1 MFDLRNGSA
10 LTNRFSVGTM
20 LFWLV
25 YFSSHLLAA
34 WAASYEGHF
43 AITLALIEGSNLLG
57 IDDAYRYFL
66 SKYAFTELDIY
77 AWDYVLPVATF
88 YYGTLT
94 SLFNDAIF
102 PVRAVTIIVSGF
114 GYLLLLKSMLH
125 YGIRRLYAYAALAI
139 YVFMPV
145 QAAMAMSFYG
155 EPLLVMLT
163 SAVVYLFAT
172 QRPLALALVASLLPL
187 TRPEGIFLLA
197 PISLYLL
204 IRKAY
209 LPFLLSGAP
218 GFIFF
223 IFTLAHS
230 DGNVSLLLDW
240 RLEIRRVWSAFIM
253 PNTYNTWGFLSTYN
267 AFWIII
273 ACAGFMLPAMRRLWP
288 LSTGAIAWLAY
299 YVTLVNTGLS
309 SYESRYLCATFPALT
324 LSLASVFS
332 WFGTPSSQDRLRH
345 IAAPACLLFSALI
358 VTEHLFQLDPLKSRL
373 PGQARWP
380 VNTTPVIHPAFHR
393 YSDADLQHMA
403 DSAAN
408 INILL
413 SRHPEIDR
421 ILIMDWTL
429 LYFLD
434 RKFVHSPVIPEFAPI
449 PERVTN
455 VSTGGSF
462 FTYSQYDRKFAYYD
476 LLPPDDPQRHGVALY
491 LGNLDTQYLLPR
503 YEEGDHTVYVIGYR
517 RSYTPNWRLDGKIN
531 IE

>member
-1 MFDLRNGSA
+1 MFNFRNGTA
-10 LTNRFSVGTM
+10 LASRFSVGTM

-25 YFSSHLLAA
+25 YGFSHLLAA

-57 IDDAYRYFL
+57 IDDAYRFFL

-77 AWDYVLPVATF
+77 AWDYVLPVATL

-114 GYLLLLKSMLH
+114 GYLLLLKSML
-125 YGIRRLYAYAALAI
+125 YFGIRRLHAYAALAI
-139 YVFMPV
+139 YMFMPV
-145 QAAMAMSFYG
+145 QIAMAMSFYG
-155 EPLLVMLT
+155 EPLLVVLT
-163 SAVVYLFAT
+163 STAIYLFAT

-187 TRPEGIFLLA
+187 TRPEGIFILA

-204 IRKAY
+204 IRRSY
-209 LPFLLSGAP
+209 LPFLLSGTA
-218 GFIFF
+218 GFIFLV
-223 IFTLAHS
+223 FTLAHS
-230 DGNVSLLLDW
+230 DGNLSLLLDW

-253 PNTYNTWGFLSTYN
+253 PNTYNTWGFVSTYN
-267 AFWIII
+267 LFWVAV
-273 ACAGFMLPAMRRLWP
+273 ACAGFVLPVMRRLWP
-288 LSTGAIAWLAY
+288 FSIGALAWLVY

-309 SYESRYLCATFPALT
+309 SYESRYLCAIFPALT
-324 LSLASVFS
+324 LSLASAFS
-332 WFGTPSSQDRLRH
+332 WFGKPSSQDHLRH
-345 IAAPACLLFSALI
+345 IATPACLVFAVLI
-358 VTEHLFQLDPLKSRL
+358 ITEHLFQLDPLKSRL

-380 VNTTPVIHPAFHR
+380 VNTTPVIHPHFHH
-393 YSDADLQHMA
+393 YSADDLQHMA
-403 DSAAN
+403 NSAVN
-408 INILL
+408 INTLIG
-413 SRHPEIDR
+413 RYPEIDR

-434 RKFVHSPVIPEFAPI
+434 RKFVHSAVVPEFAPI
-449 PERVTN
+449 PERVTD

-462 FTYSQYDRKFAYYD
+462 FTYSQYDRKFAYYT
-476 LLPPDDPQRHGVALY
+476 LLSPDDPQRDGVALY
-491 LGNLDTQYLLPR
+491 LGDLNTQYLLPS
-503 YEEGDHTVYVIGYR
+503 YEEGVHRVHVIGYR